1 VTDTLAD
8 PTRPAAPS
16 GGWRSAKVVEVAHP
30 ARRSVVL
37 RLDVRDRIDHL
48 PGQHYVVRLTA
59 DDGYTASRSYSVS
72 SAPSDPLV
80 ELWVERL
87 DDGEVST
94 FLADVVQAGDT
105 LEVRGP
111 IGGWFVWDGS
121 GPAVGVGGGSGAVPL
136 LAMARHAAVI
146 GRPELL
152 QLAVAARTL
161 ADLPFPDELVAVG
174 AVVAL
179 SREAHDER
187 AAGRLTADE
196 LRPLVTRGATTYV
209 CGSAAFAEF
218 ASQLLV
224 QLGCPSADV
233 RVERFGPSG

>member
-1 VTDTLAD
+1 M
-8 PTRPAAPS
+8 RWFAAT
-16 GGWRSAKVVEVAHP
+16 VVETYPETSDAVT
-30 ARRSVVL
+30 L
-37 RLDVRDRIDHL
+37 RLDIPDWPGHRA
-48 PGQHYVVRLTA
+48 GQHVDVRLTA
-59 DDGYTASRSYSVS
+59 EDGYQAQRSYSIASPPGDGRVTIT
-72 SAPSDPLV
+72 
-80 ELWVERL
+80 VERL

-94 FLADVVQAGDT
+94 FLADAVQAGDD

-146 GRPELL
+146 GRPEMLH
-152 QLAVAARTL
+152 LAVAARTL
-161 ADLPFPDELVAVG
+161 ADLPFPEELAAAG

-179 SREAHDER
+179 SRAPHVDR
-187 AAGRLTADE
+187 PAGRLTAAE
-196 LRPLVTRGATTYV
+196 LGPLVTTGATTFV